1 MVKHEQDVLVVPV
14 ALVAAVVVLSL
25 ELLWHFKNINPI
37 NTELIQ
43 DLASNFLK
51 KKPNMR
57 SYLNNFEYRYHLDE
71 EKNELGSRKA
81 WVFDLR
87 NEFQA

>member
-1 MVKHEQDVLVVPV
+1 MVKHEQDVLVVQV

-43 DLASNFLK
+43 ELTSNFLK
-51 KKPNMR
+51 TDDTSANQIC
-57 SYLNNFEYRYHLDE
+57 D
-71 EKNELGSRKA
+71 
-81 WVFDLR
+81 
-87 NEFQA
+87 QT

>member
-1 MVKHEQDVLVVPV
+1 VVKHEQDVLVVPV

-51 KKPNMR
+51 KNK
-57 SYLNNFEYRYHLDE
+57 YEIILKQF
-71 EKNELGSRKA
+71 
-81 WVFDLR
+81 
-87 NEFQA
+87 

>member
-14 ALVAAVVVLSL
+14 ALVVAVLVLSL

-43 DLASNFLK
+43 ELASNFLK
-51 KKPNMR
+51 NDDTT
-57 SYLNNFEYRYHLDE
+57 SAN
-71 EKNELGSRKA
+71 
-81 WVFDLR
+81 
-87 NEFQA
+87 QI

>member
-1 MVKHEQDVLVVPV
+1 VVKHEQDVLVVQV

-43 DLASNFLK
+43 ELTSNFLK
-51 KKPNMR
+51 TDDTSANQIC
-57 SYLNNFEYRYHLDE
+57 D
-71 EKNELGSRKA
+71 
-81 WVFDLR
+81 
-87 NEFQA
+87 QT